1 MKKSIQYLTITFL
14 ISSFVMHAQVGIGTQ
29 IPDNSAV
36 LDLTSTSKGLLPPR
50 MTQLQRDA
58 IVFPAKGLIIY
69 NTTTNALDINNGTPE
84 IKAWEGIAASSSS
97 SSSGSSATYFT
108 ANAGNDITT
117 MATSDEVVSGMSIT
131 PGAGTYA
138 VAFNGQYNST
148 PFNYDINMTQQALV
162 DLNATYDLLNNLL
175 EFPETLPAYVGGT
188 IGNGQELGAGVRIIR
203 ELGTLSGTLTLNAY
217 GNPNALFIFK
227 FDAAF
232 TSIAG
237 ATVILTGAASACNVF
252 WIAENAISLGADTNM
267 KGTLLSHG
275 GAVSMAAGCI
285 LEGRMFSTTG
295 AVTLGP
301 ATVTIPENCTLVDIG
316 ILSSFALFTS
326 VGAVTNAAVSTVT
339 GDIGSNFG
347 AITGFSTVIGNTY
360 VPLSPLVTIDKNVL
374 STFSV
379 FQNGVLVENSSR
391 TRRSKSPT
399 IDISLQAIATVA
411 DGEAI
416 DIRWKTDVS
425 QLKMSKRILTLI
437 KVK

>member
-1 MKKSIQYLTITFL
+1 MKFRHYFLYFIIGLIPIITN
-14 ISSFVMHAQVGIGTQ
+14 AQIGIGTST
-29 IPDNSAV
+29 PNNSAL
-36 LDLTSTSKGLLPPR
+36 LDLTSTTKGLLPPR
-50 MTQLQRDA
+50 MTEIEREA
-58 IVFPAKGLIIY
+58 IDLPANGLIIY
-69 NTTTNALDINNGTPE
+69 NTTTNALEINNGTPE
-84 IKAWEGIAASSSS
+84 IKAWEGIAA

-117 MATSDEVVSGMSIT
+117 MATSDEEVSGMSIT

-437 KVK
+437 KVQ